1 MTKLVS
7 ISEDVYEELN
17 KIRKIEGKSFSQI
30 IKELLRYRFLS
41 IKELAKLIEQIG
53 PTQVEETGKEEWE
66 SIPRRAEEAW
76 KSAQTPAQQQT
87 S

>member
-7 ISEDVYEELN
+7 LSEDVYEELN
-17 KIRKIEGKSFSQI
+17 KIRKMEGKSFSQI

-41 IKELAKLIEQIG
+41 IKELVKLIEQIG
-53 PTQVEETGKEEWE
+53 PIQVEETPKEAWE

-76 KSAQTPAQQQT
+76 KSA
-87 S
+87 